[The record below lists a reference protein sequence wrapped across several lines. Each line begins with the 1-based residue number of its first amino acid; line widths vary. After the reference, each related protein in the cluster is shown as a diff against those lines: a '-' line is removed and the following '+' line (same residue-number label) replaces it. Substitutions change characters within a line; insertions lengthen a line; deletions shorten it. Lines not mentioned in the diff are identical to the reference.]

1 MGQQLGPGLEPS
13 VFPHMLA
20 GSILV
25 AVFII
30 TNGNY
35 FSWSGATL
43 QSNHTMVGRVEAQ
56 WDLALKSLLPSYTF
70 S

>member
-1 MGQQLGPGLEPS
+1 MGQQPGSGLGPSAL
-13 VFPHMLA
+13 PHMLA

-25 AVFII
+25 AGFII

-35 FSWSGATL
+35 FPWSGATL
-43 QSNHTMVGRVEAQ
+43 QSSGMTAGRVEAQ